1 MSDRPTP
8 PEDPEIDPGGDLVSE
23 PAPTAPIAPRPTRIP
38 RFELD
43 PRVRNT
49 IMALLIIGALVGIFF
64 VGRFAVTGA
73 DSTSENLPDAV
84 DSLVPASGSEVLRQS
99 QVGINLAEGYDA
111 YLIIN
116 GTEIR
121 TAEDGLIRDLG
132 TGQILYQPGP
142 DKPVETLNSG
152 KNCIIAQVW
161 DVLKT
166 QSTAEPVSWC
176 FDAT

>member
-1 MSDRPTP
+1 MSDTPTP
-8 PEDPEIDPGGDLVSE
+8 PDE
-23 PAPTAPIAPRPTRIP
+23 TASPPVAPRPTRLP

-43 PRVRNT
+43 PRVRST
-49 IMALLIIGALVGIFF
+49 IMALLIVGALVGIFF
-64 VGRFAVTGA
+64 VGRNAVTGA
-73 DSTSENLPDAV
+73 DSTSDNLPDSV

-142 DKPVETLNSG
+142 DKPVEELHPG
-152 KNCIIAQVW
+152 QNCIVAQVW

-166 QSTAEPVSWC
+166 QSTSEPVSWC